1 MFKFIISVTLFSFFL
16 FSCSEKKESKTPEN
30 ILSEE
35 KMSAILIDMNLLEAS
50 ISLSFIQEG
59 ESADNVPQFDVYK
72 KHNIT
77 KKEFD
82 ESFKY
87 YSSKPEKLDKIYERV
102 LNELNK
108 MQAEAQNNKK
118 P

>member
-1 MFKFIISVTLFSFFL
+1 MFRYVLAIMFFSFL
-16 FSCSEKKESKTPEN
+16 FSCSEKKEEKTPDN

-35 KMSAILIDMNLLEAS
+35 KMSAVLIDMNLLEAS
-50 ISLSFIQEG
+50 ASLSFIQEG
-59 ESADNVPQFDVYK
+59 EEQEKVPQIDIYK

-87 YSSKPEKLDKIYERV
+87 YSSKPEKLNKIYEQV